1 MASLIRMLMT
11 IMMGVMMTITMMI
24 IIELDHYF
32 SFDTFIAPLEFTLS
46 LNYFKIIA
54 ANAHI
59 CAEEEEMPKEIFTRP
74 HLHPFMQ
81 GARSVHILRSN
92 YHHHQFHS

>member
-1 MASLIRMLMT
+1 MLMT
-11 IMMGVMMTITMMI
+11 MMMVVMMTITIVI

-32 SFDTFIAPLEFTLS
+32 SFDNSITPFEFTLS

-59 CAEEEEMPKEIFTRP
+59 CAEEEEMPEEIFTRS

-81 GARSVHILRSN
+81 GARSMHTLRLN
-92 YHHHQFHS
+92 YHHHQYHS